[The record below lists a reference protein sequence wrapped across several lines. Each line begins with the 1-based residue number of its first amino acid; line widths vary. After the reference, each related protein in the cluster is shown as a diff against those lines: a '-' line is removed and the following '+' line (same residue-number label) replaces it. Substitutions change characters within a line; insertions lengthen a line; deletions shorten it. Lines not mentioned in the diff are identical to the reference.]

1 MLNCN
6 SVYNC
11 R

>member
-6 SVYNC
+6 LC
-11 R
+11 

>member
-6 SVYNC
+6 S
-11 R
+11 